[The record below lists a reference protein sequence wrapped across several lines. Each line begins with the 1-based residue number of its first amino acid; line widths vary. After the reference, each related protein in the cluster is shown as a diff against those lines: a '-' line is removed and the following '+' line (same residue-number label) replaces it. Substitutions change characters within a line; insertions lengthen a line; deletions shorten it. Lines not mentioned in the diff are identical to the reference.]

1 MVIRSD
7 REYRDVWRRFWL
19 LDCVRVYVRAL
30 YMYTYRKRVWGWEW
44 GKEEQSE
51 NLKHGQREL
60 DGRSR
65 HTLPSL
71 VLAHLARNLVEL
83 GPVAQLLERFFLFGV
98 LLAQNVS
105 HVDASRGL
113 ELAFAVIL
121 GVAAAGRGLSF
132 VFGRHVVRDGVVDE
146 SMSVWVTKCRAS
158 KAGRGRIGASG
169 ASGMRKRDQP

>member
-1 MVIRSD
+1 M
-7 REYRDVWRRFWL
+7 
-19 LDCVRVYVRAL
+19 
-30 YMYTYRKRVWGWEW
+30 
-44 GKEEQSE
+44 GKGKQEQSE
-51 NLKHGQREL
+51 NLKHRQRES
-60 DGRSR
+60 DEKSR
-65 HTLPSL
+65 HTLPGL

-146 SMSVWVTKCRAS
+146 STGMSVWVTKSRAS
-158 KAGRGRIGASG
+158 KAGRARQNRGERYA
-169 ASGMRKRDQP
+169 